1 MPDGAGGVRSHR
13 SSVGVSL
20 AGLRLDELLGELQDR
35 LAEIGRTRD
44 RLQGL
49 LDAVVAV
56 GAGLELA
63 GTLQR
68 IVQTAVEL
76 VDARYGAL
84 GVLGDQEGLSEFVY
98 VGIDPETRAKMGHL
112 PEGKGLL
119 GHLISHPYPI
129 RLPDLAEHPSSVGF
143 PQNHPP
149 MRSFLGTPVRV
160 RDAVFGNLY
169 LTEKKGEAEFND
181 DDVVVLE
188 ALAAAAGVA
197 VENARLFE
205 QARLRERWQQASG
218 EVNSLLL
225 GGAESAEAFQ
235 LIARRT
241 CELSGSDSALILLAE
256 ESGETLRVEAG
267 AGARGEEMIGCRVSA
282 VIPAIATVITDREPT
297 VYADF
302 AQALGPEA
310 DLFGEFGPADAVP
323 FGSATGAS
331 GLLLALRNK
340 GGSQFGQ
347 EQLPMLAS
355 FAAQAALALEL
366 ADKQRQQRMLDL
378 LADRDRIAG
387 DLHDHVIQRLF
398 ASGMSLQAI
407 VGRITDS
414 EARNRV
420 TQVVGQL
427 DETMRDIR
435 TSIFDL
441 HTSGEE
447 NPTSLRRRM
456 LDLVAE
462 ASANTET
469 SPSVRISGAV
479 DTLVPQHIAEHAL
492 AALHEGISNAIR
504 HAHASD
510 IVVTVEAGTDLVI
523 GVTDNGVG
531 MPADVA
537 RSGLLNLERR
547 AAECGGAHMV
557 SNNPGGGTRLV
568 WRVPLPRP

>member
-1 MPDGAGGVRSHR
+1 MPDAAR

-20 AGLRLDELLGELQDR
+20 AGLRLDELLAELQDR
-35 LAEIGRTRD
+35 LAEIGKTRD

-76 VDARYGAL
+76 VEARYGAL
-84 GVLGDQEGLSEFVY
+84 GVLGDEGLSEFVY
-98 VGIDPETRAKMGHL
+98 VGIDPETRARMGHL

-119 GHLISHPYPI
+119 GHLIDHPFPI
-129 RLPDLAEHPSSVGF
+129 RLRELAKHPSSVGF
-143 PQNHPP
+143 PPNHPP

-160 RDAVFGNLY
+160 RDEIFGNLY
-169 LTEKKGEAEFND
+169 LTEKIGESEFNE

-197 VENARLFE
+197 IENARLFE
-205 QARLRERWQQASG
+205 QARRRERWQQASG
-218 EVNSLLL
+218 EVNGLLL
-225 GGAESAEAFQ
+225 GGAESEEAFE

-241 CELSGSDSALILLAE
+241 CDLSGSDTALILLADS
-256 ESGETLRVEAG
+256 SGEVLCVEAG
-267 AGARGEEMIGCRVSA
+267 AGASGTEMIGREVSA
-282 VIPAIATVITDREPT
+282 TIPAIASVINDREPA
-297 VYADF
+297 VFADF
-302 AQALGPEA
+302 AAALGAEA

-323 FGSATGAS
+323 FGPSTGAT
-331 GLLLALRNK
+331 GLLLALRHK
-340 GGSQFGQ
+340 DGRRFTG

-355 FAAQAALALEL
+355 FATQAALALEL

-398 ASGMSLQAI
+398 AAGMSLQAI
-407 VGRITDS
+407 VGRIGDT

-420 TQVVGQL
+420 NAVVVQL
-427 DETMRDIR
+427 DDTMREIR

-447 NPTSLRRRM
+447 SPASLRRRM

-462 ASANTET
+462 ASANTER

-479 DTLVPQHIAEHAL
+479 DARVPPAVAAHAL
-492 AALHEGISNAIR
+492 AVLHEGVSNAVR
-504 HAHASD
+504 HAHAAN
-510 IVVTVEAGTDLVI
+510 IVVTVEAGADLI
-523 GVTDNGVG
+523 IDVTDDGVG
-531 MPADVA
+531 MPATVA

-547 AAECGGAHMV
+547 ATECGGTTTVAP
-557 SNNPGGGTRLV
+557 NPNGGTRLV
-568 WRVPLPRP
+568 WRVPLPQLPQS

>member
-1 MPDGAGGVRSHR
+1 
-13 SSVGVSL
+13 VSL
-20 AGLRLDELLGELQDR
+20 AGLRLDELLSELQDR
-35 LAEIGRTRD
+35 LNEIGKTRD

-56 GAGLELA
+56 GTGLELA

-68 IVQTAVEL
+68 IIQTAVEL

-98 VGIDPETRAKMGHL
+98 VGIDPETRARMGHL

-119 GHLISHPYPI
+119 GHLISHPFPI
-129 RLPDLAEHPSSVGF
+129 RLSDLAQHPSSVGF
-143 PQNHPP
+143 PANHPP

-160 RDAVFGNLY
+160 RDEVFGNLY

-197 VENARLFE
+197 IENARLFE
-205 QARLRERWQQASG
+205 QARLRERWQQASA
-218 EVNSLLL
+218 EVNALLL
-225 GGAESAEAFQ
+225 GGGSIDEALR
-235 LIARRT
+235 LITRKA
-241 CELSGSDSALILLAE
+241 CELSGSDSALILLANE
-256 ESGETLRVEAG
+256 VGDELTVEAG
-267 AGARGEEMIGCRVSA
+267 AGTRGEDMVGRRISA
-282 VIPAIATVITDREPT
+282 ATPAIATVITDREPT

-302 AQALGPEA
+302 AQALGVETG
-310 DLFGEFGPADAVP
+310 LFGEFGPADAVP
-323 FGSATGAS
+323 FVSVAGIT

-340 GGSQFGQ
+340 GDNQFGR

-355 FAAQAALALEL
+355 FAVQAALALEL

-398 ASGMSLQAI
+398 AAGMSLQAI
-407 VGRITDS
+407 VGRIGDG
-414 EARNRV
+414 EARGRV
-420 TQVVGQL
+420 TRVVGEL
-427 DETMRDIR
+427 DQTMRDIR

-447 NPTSLRRRM
+447 SPTSLRRRM

-462 ASANTET
+462 TSANTDM
-469 SPSVRISGAV
+469 SPAVRISGAV
-479 DTLVPQHIAEHAL
+479 DTLVSPEIGEHAL
-492 AALHEGISNAIR
+492 AALREGVSNAVR

-510 IVVTVEAGTDLVI
+510 IVVTVEAGADLVI

-531 MPADVA
+531 MPPDVA

-547 AAECGGAHMV
+547 ARELGGTVTV
-557 SNNPGGGTRLV
+557 SPHPEGGTRLV
-568 WRVPLPRP
+568 WRVPLAPR

>member
-1 MPDGAGGVRSHR
+1 MSDVPGEARSR

-20 AGLRLDELLGELQDR
+20 TGLRLDELL
-35 LAEIGRTRD
+35 AEIGKTRD

-56 GAGLELA
+56 GTGLELA

-119 GHLISHPYPI
+119 GHLISHPFPI
-129 RLPDLAEHPSSVGF
+129 RLADLAEHPSSVGF
-143 PQNHPP
+143 PANHPP

-160 RDAVFGNLY
+160 RDEVFGNLY

-197 VENARLFE
+197 IENARLFE
-205 QARLRERWQQASG
+205 QARLRERWQKASG
-218 EVNSLLL
+218 EVNALLL
-225 GGAESAEAFQ
+225 GGASGEEALA
-235 LIARRT
+235 LIAERT
-241 CELSGSDSALILLAE
+241 RELSGSDCALILLTD
-256 ESGETLRVEAG
+256 ETGQMLTVEAG
-267 AGARGEEMIGCRVSA
+267 AGTRSEEMVGRHLSA
-282 VIPAIATVITDREPT
+282 TAPAIATVIGDREPT
-297 VYADF
+297 VYVDF
-302 AQALGPEA
+302 AEALGTEA

-323 FGSATGAS
+323 FGSVTGVS
-331 GLLLALRNK
+331 GVLLALRNK
-340 GGSQFGQ
+340 GGHLFGQ
-347 EQLPMLAS
+347 EQLPLLAS
-355 FAAQAALALEL
+355 FAAQVALALEL
-366 ADKQRQQRMLDL
+366 ADKQRQQRMLDV

-398 ASGMSLQAI
+398 AAGMSLQAI
-407 VGRITDS
+407 VGRIRDT

-420 TQVVGQL
+420 TGVVGQL

-441 HTSGEE
+441 HTAGEE
-447 NPTSLRRRM
+447 NPASLRRRM

-462 ASANTET
+462 ASANTDM
-469 SPSVRISGAV
+469 SPAVRISGAV
-479 DTLVPQHIAEHAL
+479 DTLVPPAIAEHAL
-492 AALHEGISNAIR
+492 AVLREGVSNAVR
-504 HAHASD
+504 HARATD
-510 IVVTVEAGTDLVI
+510 IVVTVEAGIDLVI

-547 AAECGGAHMV
+547 AQECAGVTTVA
-557 SNNPGGGTRLV
+557 PGPEAGTHLV
-568 WRVPLPRP
+568 WRVPLPQP

>member
-1 MPDGAGGVRSHR
+1 M
-13 SSVGVSL
+13 SL
-20 AGLRLDELLGELQDR
+20 AGLRLDELLDELQDR
-35 LAEIGRTRD
+35 LTEIGKTRD

-84 GVLGDQEGLSEFVY
+84 GVLSDVEGLSEFVY
-98 VGIDPETRAKMGHL
+98 VGIDPATRARMGHL

-119 GHLISHPYPI
+119 GHLIEHPFPI
-129 RLPDLAEHPSSVGF
+129 RLADLAEHPSSVGF
-143 PQNHPP
+143 PANHPP
-149 MRSFLGTPVRV
+149 MRSFMGTPVRV
-160 RDAVFGNLY
+160 RDEVFGNLY

-218 EVNSLLL
+218 EVNALLL
-225 GGAESAEAFQ
+225 GGGSIEDALA
-235 LIARRT
+235 LITRRT
-241 CELSGSDSALILLAE
+241 CELSGSDSALILLAD
-256 ESGETLRVEAG
+256 EAG
-267 AGARGEEMIGCRVSA
+267 QMLTVRSGAGRRGEEMVGRRVSA
-282 VIPAIATVITDREPT
+282 ATPALAAVITDGRPMM
-297 VYADF
+297 YADF
-302 AQALGPEA
+302 AQALGTEP
-310 DLFGEFGPADAVP
+310 DMFGGFGPADAVP
-323 FGSATGAS
+323 FGSATGIT

-340 GGSQFGQ
+340 DDHPFSQD
-347 EQLPMLAS
+347 QLPMLAS

-366 ADKQRQQRMLDL
+366 ADKQHQQRMLDL
-378 LADRDRIAG
+378 LADRDRIAN

-398 ASGMSLQAI
+398 AAGMSLQAI
-407 VGRITDS
+407 VGRISDG
-414 EARNRV
+414 EARGRV
-420 TQVVGQL
+420 SRVVTQL
-427 DETMRDIR
+427 DETMREIR

-441 HTSGEE
+441 HTAGEE

-462 ASANTET
+462 ASATT
-469 SPSVRISGAV
+469 DMSPAVRISGAV
-479 DTLVPQHIAEHAL
+479 DTRVPPDIAEHAL
-492 AALHEGISNAIR
+492 ATLREGVSNAIR
-504 HAHASD
+504 HSRASD
-510 IVVTVEAGTDLVI
+510 IVVTVEADADLVV

-531 MPADVA
+531 LPPDVA

-547 AAECGGAHMV
+547 AQECGGTISV
-557 SNNPGGGTRLV
+557 SPNPDGGTRLV
-568 WRVPLPRP
+568 WRVPLPGVL

>member
-1 MPDGAGGVRSHR
+1 
-13 SSVGVSL
+13 VSL
-20 AGLRLDELLGELQDR
+20 AGLRLDELLNELQDR
-35 LAEIGRTRD
+35 LTEIGKTRD

-84 GVLGDQEGLSEFVY
+84 GVLSDVEGLSEFVY
-98 VGIDPETRAKMGHL
+98 VGIDPETRAQMGHL

-119 GHLISHPYPI
+119 GHLIEHPVPI
-129 RLPDLAEHPSSVGF
+129 RLPDLADHPASVGF
-143 PQNHPP
+143 PANHPP
-149 MRSFLGTPVRV
+149 MRSFMGTPVRV
-160 RDAVFGNLY
+160 RDEVFGNIY

-205 QARLRERWQQASG
+205 EARLRERWQQASG
-218 EVNSLLL
+218 EVNALLL
-225 GGAESAEAFQ
+225 GGGSIEEALR
-235 LIARRT
+235 LITGRT
-241 CELSGSDSALILLAE
+241 CELSGSDSALILLADE
-256 ESGETLRVEAG
+256 AGETLTVEAG
-267 AGARGEEMIGCRVSA
+267 AGARGEEMVGRRISA
-282 VIPAIATVITDREPT
+282 STPAIAAVITDRTPT

-302 AQALGPEA
+302 AHALGAEA
-310 DLFGEFGPADAVP
+310 DMFGEFGPADAVP
-323 FGSATGAS
+323 FVSAGGIA

-340 GGSQFGQ
+340 GDRPFGHD
-347 EQLPMLAS
+347 QLPLLAS

-366 ADKQRQQRMLDL
+366 ADKQRQQRVLDL

-398 ASGMSLQAI
+398 AAGMSLQAI
-407 VGRITDS
+407 VGRISDA
-414 EARNRV
+414 EARGRV
-420 TQVVGQL
+420 TRVVGQL
-427 DETMRDIR
+427 DETMREIR

-441 HTSGEE
+441 HTAGEE
-447 NPTSLRRRM
+447 SPASLRRRM

-462 ASANTET
+462 ASANTER
-469 SPSVRISGAV
+469 SPAVRISGAV
-479 DTLVPQHIAEHAL
+479 DTLVPPSVADHAL
-492 AALHEGISNAIR
+492 AALHEGVSNAIR
-504 HAHASD
+504 HAGATD
-510 IVVTVEAGTDLVI
+510 IVVTVEAGADLVV
-523 GVTDNGVG
+523 GVTDNGRG
-531 MPADVA
+531 MPPDVA

-547 AAECGGAHMV
+547 AGECGGTTTV
-557 SNNPGGGTRLV
+557 SPNPGGGTRLV
-568 WRVPLPRP
+568 WRVPLTSP

>member
-1 MPDGAGGVRSHR
+1 M
-13 SSVGVSL
+13 GVSL
-20 AGLRLDELLGELQDR
+20 AGLRLDELLAELQDR
-35 LAEIGRTRD
+35 LAEIGKTRD

-84 GVLGDQEGLSEFVY
+84 GVLAGNREGLSEFVY
-98 VGIDPETRAKMGHL
+98 VGIDPETRAGMGHL

-119 GHLISHPYPI
+119 GHLIEHPFPI

-143 PQNHPP
+143 PPNHPP

-160 RDAVFGNLY
+160 RDEVFGNIY
-169 LTEKKGEAEFND
+169 LTEKKGETEFNE

-197 VENARLFE
+197 IENARLFE
-205 QARLRERWQQASG
+205 QAQRRERWQHASG

-225 GGAESAEAFQ
+225 GGADREEAFD

-241 CELSGSDSALILLAE
+241 CELSGSDIGLILLADE
-256 ESGETLRVEAG
+256 AGDTLRVEAA
-267 AGARGEEMIGCRVSA
+267 AGSRGTEMIGRQVSA
-282 VIPAIATVITDREPT
+282 CIPVIAAVITDRKPA
-297 VYADF
+297 VFDDF
-302 AQALGPEA
+302 AEAVRPQA
-310 DLFGEFGPADAVP
+310 DLFDEYGPADAVP
-323 FGSATGAS
+323 FGSATTGAT

-340 GGSQFGQ
+340 DGRRFTG

-407 VGRITDS
+407 VGRISDT
-414 EARNRV
+414 EARSRV
-420 TQVVGQL
+420 TNVIGQL
-427 DETMRDIR
+427 DTTMRDIR

-447 NPTSLRRRM
+447 SPTSLRRRM

-469 SPSVRISGAV
+469 SPAVRISGAV
-479 DTLVPQHIAEHAL
+479 DTLVPPNVAEQAL
-492 AALHEGISNAIR
+492 AALHEGVSNAVR
-504 HAHASD
+504 HAHATD
-510 IVVTVEAGTDLVI
+510 IVVTVEAGADLVV

-531 MPADVA
+531 MPPDVA

-547 AAECGGAHMV
+547 AAECGGAVTV
-557 SNNPGGGTRLV
+557 STSTDGGTRLV
-568 WRVPLPRP
+568 WRVPLTPP

>member
-1 MPDGAGGVRSHR
+1 
-13 SSVGVSL
+13 L
-20 AGLRLDELLGELQDR
+20 AGLRLDELLGELQER
-35 LAEIGRTRD
+35 LTEIGKTRD

-56 GAGLELA
+56 GTGLELA

-119 GHLISHPYPI
+119 GHLIDHPFPI

-143 PQNHPP
+143 PPNHPP

-160 RDAVFGNLY
+160 RDEVFGNIY
-169 LTEKKGEAEFND
+169 LTEKMGEAEFND
-181 DDVVVLE
+181 DDGVVLE

-197 VENARLFE
+197 IENARLFE
-205 QARLRERWQQASG
+205 QVRRRERWQHASG

-225 GGAESAEAFQ
+225 GGADREEAFD

-241 CELSGSDSALILLAE
+241 CELSGSDTALVLLA
-256 ESGETLRVEAG
+256 GEAGDTLRVEAA
-267 AGARGEEMIGCRVSA
+267 AGARGTEMIGREVSA
-282 VIPAIATVITDREPT
+282 GIPAIAAVITDHEPA
-297 VYADF
+297 VYVDF
-302 AQALGPEA
+302 AEALGPEV
-310 DLFGEFGPADAVP
+310 DLFGEFGPVDAVP
-323 FGSATGAS
+323 FGSATGS

-340 GGSQFGQ
+340 DGRRFTG

-366 ADKQRQQRMLDL
+366 ADKQHQQRMLDL

-407 VGRITDS
+407 VGRIADS

-420 TQVVGQL
+420 IGVVSQL
-427 DETMRDIR
+427 DETMREIR

-441 HTSGEE
+441 HTSGEK

-469 SPSVRISGAV
+469 SPAVRISGAV
-479 DTLVPQHIAEHAL
+479 DTSVPSAVAEHAL
-492 AALHEGISNAIR
+492 AVLHEGVSNAVR
-504 HAHASD
+504 HAHATD

-523 GVTDNGVG
+523 GVTDNGLG
-531 MPADVA
+531 MPSDVA

-547 AAECGGAHMV
+547 AQECGGVITV
-557 SNNPGGGTRLV
+557 SPGPEGGTRLV
-568 WRVPLPRP
+568 WRVPLPQP